1 MRPAAPERKK
11 HTKSFVTAGGGNWPD
26 NGEGLAVFGGV
37 AGGCGCKP
45 QIWGTPFIVLMRGEE
60 GQLRVYCPRPSR
72 RAFSHP
78 IRRRF
83 LKISLATSRD
93 LPRRLHVQG
102 KLA

>member
-26 NGEGLAVFGGV
+26 NGEVLAVFRGV
-37 AGGCGCKP
+37 AGDCGVKRKFRE
-45 QIWGTPFIVLMRGEE
+45 TRFIVLMRGEE
-60 GQLRVYCPRPSR
+60 GQLRGYCPRPSR

-83 LKISLATSRD
+83 LKISLATSRA